1 VTENEIGTAI
11 LASAMKVHTTIGPG
25 LLESAYETCLLYEL
39 QKQGLLGQQQVLIPI
54 RYEDLTIDNGHRV
67 DLLVENRVVV
77 ELKAVETILPVHR
90 AQLLSYL
97 RLGGFRLGYLLN
109 FHVAHMR
116 DGIARVVNGL
126 QSSTP
131 TADPLRPLR

>member
-1 VTENEIGTAI
+1 MTENEIGTAI
-11 LASAMKVHTTIGPG
+11 LASALKVHTAIGPG